1 MLTLTPIKTTD
12 SAYSFVE
19 QLLHDSFP
27 LAERRDDEAQR
38 YNTDHN
44 PRFACYFIAD
54 DELPVGVITVWNL
67 DGFYYLEHLATSPS
81 VRNKGYGKLIMK
93 QIRDLLT
100 GLLILEVERP
110 EDEMSRR
117 RIGFY
122 QRCGLML
129 CEKNYIQ
136 PAYRKGG
143 EEVPLFLMFS
153 GKESIDN
160 DFEAIR
166 RSIYR
171 EVYLVE
177 I

>member
-1 MLTLTPIKTTD
+1 MLTLIPIKTTD
-12 SAYSFVE
+12 SAYSFAE

-44 PRFACYFIAD
+44 PRFVCYLISD
-54 DELPVGVITVWNL
+54 GELPVGVITVWSL

-81 VRNKGYGKLIMK
+81 VRNKGYGRLIME
-93 QIRDLLT
+93 QVRNLLP
-100 GLLILEVERP
+100 GLIILEVERP

-122 QRCGLML
+122 RRCGLSL
-129 CEKNYIQ
+129 CEKDYMQ
-136 PAYRKGG
+136 PSYRKGG

-153 GKESIDN
+153 GKDNIDN

-166 RSIYR
+166 RSIYK
-171 EVYLVE
+171 EVYL
-177 I
+177 ID